1 MDTSAEDHRKLLTD
15 QEDAAKH
22 KRLNSN
28 SSAKNGGRPE

>member
-1 MDTSAEDHRKLLTD
+1 VDTSAEDHRTLLAD

-28 SSAKNGGRPE
+28 SNAKYGGKPE